1 MANYQSSYTGDAID
15 GGINK
20 ANHSVRYDVSQSLTT
35 SQRQLAQANIGIQA
49 WAADLVRFQNT
60 RRNTYNVKTDI
71 VYEGYLDETGTT
83 VADSSYRCTDYV
95 PVTSGQ
101 TITYRLS
108 QNAAV
113 SATPMPIL
121 AFYTTNK
128 WYSQNGSVVSREQD
142 YVPAMSFEP
151 AVWTASAD
159 GFVRFVFYVGKPDVF
174 ADFTEIIPSNVQ
186 RTLEKY
192 AQIDGYYPGMSVGTT
207 EQIASF
213 NYVEDKVPYIS
224 RTAGGSVTAGSR
236 LTENIVGGSLVWN
249 QIQAS
254 TVSRTNKG
262 VTYTYADGKLTISGT
277 ASGNSLWVGAAQATQ
292 WEWHADHVYLIDTG
306 NNTYSGTSGK
316 TWRIVNTAGGTTSID
331 VTSPRQLVKVTSTF
345 TGYLTF
351 RAASGQVISP
361 AEDYYPQVFDLTQMF
376 GSAVADYVY
385 SLETATAGAGTTWFK
400 NLFPNTYYA
409 YDAGSIQS
417 VKTSAHKTSSDG
429 QIYTYP
435 LDPSLELRGIP
446 KLDSANKLY
455 YDGDTYEPDGTVTR
469 KYGIVDLGTLN
480 WTMSEIGTYKRFYS
494 STIASQVKPPA
505 TPVTIP
511 NIVSSQ
517 YKAVHFTKAYTAQ
530 ENGVVS
536 ITDATSGSRGNINIV
551 DDAYSDAAT
560 FKTAVSGVYLVY
572 ELATPIAET
581 ADPFSKYQV
590 VSPSGIE
597 EYTDYGV
604 EDGERDV
611 AIPVGH
617 DTHYLENLTDKL
629 YHLPNLPEPLADG
642 DYIVRITGTQMSV
655 IPLPAPIPPTPTL
668 EGIYKLNLIVT
679 ASTKTLSW
687 ERE

>member
-1 MANYQSSYTGDAID
+1 MANYQSSYTGDEID

-108 QNAAV
+108 QNAAA
-113 SATPMPIL
+113 SATPVPIL

-192 AQIDGYYPGMSVGTT
+192 AQIDGYYSGMSVGTT

-224 RTAGGSVTAGSR
+224 RIAGGFVTAGSR
-236 LTENIVGGSLVWN
+236 LTENVVGGSLVWN

-254 TVSRTNKG
+254 TASRTNNG
-262 VTYTYADGKLTISGT
+262 ITYTYADGKLTISGT
-277 ASGNSLWVGAAQATQ
+277 ASGNSLWVGALQATQ
-292 WEWHADHVYLIDTG
+292 WDWYADHVYLVDVG
-306 NNTYSGTSGK
+306 NSTYSGTSNK
-316 TWRIVNTAGGTTSID
+316 TWRIVQTAGGSASID
-331 VTSPRQLVKVTSTF
+331 VISPRYLLKVTSTF

-351 RAASGQVISP
+351 RAASGQVIDP
-361 AEDYYPQVFDLTQMF
+361 AEEYYPQVFDLTQMF
-376 GSAVADYVY
+376 GAAVADHVY

-400 NLFPNTYYA
+400 NLFPNTYYV

-417 VKTSAHKTSSDG
+417 VKTSAHKTSSGG

-455 YDGDTYEPDGTVTR
+455 YDGDTYAPDGTVTR
-469 KYGIVDLGTLN
+469 KYEYRAYESGDESLADAVTDGTH
-480 WTMSEIGTYKRFYS
+480 TV
-494 STIASQVKPPA
+494 VK
-505 TPVTIP
+505 
-511 NIVSSQ
+511 
-517 YKAVHFTKAYTAQ
+517 
-530 ENGVVS
+530 
-536 ITDATSGSRGNINIV
+536 
-551 DDAYSDAAT
+551 
-560 FKTAVSGVYLVY
+560 
-572 ELATPIAET
+572 LATPTTET
-581 ADPFSKYQV
+581 ATPFSKYQV
-590 VSPSGIE
+590 VSPSGTE
-597 EYTDYGV
+597 EYIDYGV
-604 EDGERDV
+604 EDGDRDV

-655 IPLPAPIPPTPTL
+655 IPLPAPLPSTPTL
-668 EGIYKLNLIVT
+668 EGTYKLNLIVT
-679 ASTKTLSW
+679 GSTKTLSW
-687 ERE
+687 ER